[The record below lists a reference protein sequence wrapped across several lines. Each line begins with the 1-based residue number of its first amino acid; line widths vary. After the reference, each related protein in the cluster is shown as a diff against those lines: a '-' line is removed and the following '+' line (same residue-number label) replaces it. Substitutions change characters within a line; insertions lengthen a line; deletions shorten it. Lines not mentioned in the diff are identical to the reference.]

1 MKKTDIL
8 IIGGGPAGLVAAVTA
23 RKNNPGKKIT
33 LVREHEKCVVPCGLP
48 YIFNRLPAVEK
59 DMMPDKAYGAN
70 KIDMVIDE
78 AVKVETSDKK
88 VFLKNGEE
96 INYEKLVLA
105 TGSNPA
111 IIPIKGVELKGVYQ
125 IKKDIKYLE
134 DLREAIIKARDIVI
148 IGGGFIG
155 VELAEELSAI
165 KDKNISVVEILD
177 HCLIANFDE
186 EFALA
191 GEEKIK
197 EKGVRLY
204 LKTAVEEIIG
214 ENKVEKVKLNNGEEV
229 PANLVIMA
237 VGARANL
244 KLAEEAGIKI
254 IEKGGIEVD
263 KFMQT
268 DIPNI
273 FAVGDCAETKSFFT
287 GKNNLVMLASIAC
300 YEARIAG
307 ANLYREEKEMA
318 KNDGTVAAF
327 STCLD
332 GLVLG
337 SVGLNEMGANKEN
350 IKTVIGQ
357 SEAPNHHPGTLP
369 NTGIIKVKLI
379 FDQSSKI
386 LLGGQIAGPE
396 NTAEMIN
403 LISVAVQQKMTAQ
416 ELANLQ
422 VATHPLITAPPT
434 AYPIIKAAE
443 MVL

>member
-1 MKKTDIL
+1 
-8 IIGGGPAGLVAAVTA
+8 VA
-23 RKNNPGKKIT
+23 
-33 LVREHEKCVVPCGLP
+33 
-48 YIFNRLPAVEK
+48 
-59 DMMPDKAYGAN
+59 
-70 KIDMVIDE
+70 
-78 AVKVETSDKK
+78 
-88 VFLKNGEE
+88 
-96 INYEKLVLA
+96 
-105 TGSNPA
+105 
-111 IIPIKGVELKGVYQ
+111 
-125 IKKDIKYLE
+125 
-134 DLREAIIKARDIVI
+134 
-148 IGGGFIG
+148 
-155 VELAEELSAI
+155 
-165 KDKNISVVEILD
+165 
-177 HCLIANFDE
+177 
-186 EFALA
+186 
-191 GEEKIK
+191 K

-337 SVGLNEMGANKEN
+337 SVGLNDMGANKEN